1 MDYKKKYLKYKNKYL
16 NLKGGKKYNSIQEYK
31 EENEKYSDKCI
42 IARVLRGKNDDDF
55 NKLAN
60 NRKLVFLTP
69 DGKKLLD
76 TESTRQMLINIG
88 YDEAF
93 IEQLKNDDTKFKLAL
108 LDECENSKDYKLA
121 NWDNLLELFLKQYP
135 EIESRLKEFPKEWKE
150 ELKGIESKNIG
161 KKYKKT
167 TMEDLMKDF
176 TIPNL
181 RDFMNDIENIN
192 KLYRGDGCAQNESR
206 EVTCQEYIT
215 KNTEKCWCNNDNYP
229 HLINLTNL
237 DDTKCPED
245 LPVSPPLSKPSPHE
259 PTSPEDTKRSLWNT
273 LMQKYNQNSNES
285 FIPLYRELLRKNE
298 TNKK

>member
-31 EENEKYSDKCI
+31 EENTRYGDKCI
-42 IARVLRGKNDDDF
+42 IARVLRGQNDDDF

-69 DGKKLLD
+69 GGIELLNKK
-76 TESTRQMLINIG
+76 STKEMLENIG

-93 IEQLKNDDTKFKLAL
+93 IEDLKNEKTKFKLAL

-121 NWDNLLELFLKQYP
+121 TWDNLLELFLEQYP
-135 EIESRLKEFPKEWKE
+135 EIKSKLNELPKGWEE
-150 ELKGIESKNIG
+150 ELKKIESENIG
-161 KKYKKT
+161 KKDEKI
-167 TMEDLMKDF
+167 TMKDLMKDF

-192 KLYRGDGCAQNESR
+192 KLYRGDGFIQNEDGKKLGK
-206 EVTCQEYIT
+206 EYIT

-237 DDTKCPED
+237 DDTECPED
-245 LPVSPPLSKPSPHE
+245 LPVSPPLSKPSPDK

-273 LMQKYNQNSNES
+273 VMQNYNKKSNES

-298 TNKK
+298 KN